1 MKSAFHI
8 AALLPSPKRDAG
20 LRACERRDALM
31 LQISK
36 RNYFGTTTID

>member
-8 AALLPSPKRDAG
+8 AALMPSPKRDAG

-31 LQISK
+31 FQISK

>member
-1 MKSAFHI
+1 MTLAFHI
-8 AALLPSPKRDAG
+8 DAYPTSPKRDAR

-31 LQISK
+31 LQTSK